1 MLILLVMNLVTRW
14 LVFISYLIPNAEV
27 SVSIIKTIYP
37 SYWYSTLL
45 ILEVKINGKVFNF
58 IVLNRSLSQSNDK
71 SETFSGN
78 FEMNLEILVEKNP
91 FLMTK
96 IADFHGN
103 SKS

>member
-1 MLILLVMNLVTRW
+1 MNLVTRW
-14 LVFISYLIPNAEV
+14 LVFISHLIPNAEV

-78 FEMNLEILVEKNP
+78 FEMNLEILV
-91 FLMTK
+91 
-96 IADFHGN
+96 
-103 SKS
+103 